1 MITFKVYVIF
11 LLDIWM
17 KREMN
22 LFIDVNI
29 KIKLQFFSNDKLK
42 FKLEHSS

>member
-42 FKLEHSS
+42 FKLEPSS